1 MVKQTLETPVIWDAI
16 LLIIDV
22 TVRSYDIFTH
32 IFQGGVSGTWWIV
45 LAYFTKDAMRVWL
58 NRHLFSMAVYLT
70 WFFSLV
76 K

>member
-32 IFQGGVSGTWWIV
+32 IFQGGVSGTW
-45 LAYFTKDAMRVWL
+45 
-58 NRHLFSMAVYLT
+58 
-70 WFFSLV
+70 
-76 K
+76 